1 MADAGAASVTSRSG
15 RTGVVTRSGAAAAS
29 ATSARSAVRNTV
41 ARSATAPATPV
52 VKARAGVTQKAL
64 NSGTKVSA
72 AATNVIGAECQQK
85 FDGCMDSF
93 CMLDNVAGGRCIC
106 SNKIHEFDVALAEI
120 EKLNRQSYDMAT
132 LGVDAVRAGSDLDSI
147 TQIDMPDIDI
157 ESDND
162 FGDSLFV
169 SSYEICAAQMPE
181 CSSQMELI
189 RTMYSQKIKS
199 DCAAYNNAIKKERE
213 TAMEKVRVATTAVKD
228 AVVARA
234 GAANEYNLGQCATEY
249 KKCMQ
254 TTAGCGNDFSKCAS
268 VVASDNT
275 SSRVKSRA
283 AKPYKIQGATNA
295 IEISAATYDT
305 LSGKKPLCESVLKSC
320 VKVADNVWDTFLR
333 DNGAALRNAELIAEN
348 NMRQECTTNI
358 SNCFQ
363 KACKDNID
371 PNDKDGSYDLCLTR
385 PGTMLNLCKVP
396 LEKCGINATSES
408 EAAKSPIWDFVVAR
422 LAGMR
427 VDACTTQIKECIQS
441 DDRCGQDYSKC
452 IGLGAD
458 AIIRMCPYDKL
469 TGCQKVYGADNI
481 TGDAVYE
488 ELANMIDGLVTNM
501 DNAFYNQCQK
511 ALDESV
517 LRVCGDAESCN
528 DAIMDAD
535 AGSRAL
541 KYKICEFDVG
551 TDGQISIKY
560 DKCHDTL
567 VSISD
572 QELGLYTGVPKNFVA
587 VIEGTIY
594 WESVSIDDD
603 GNIDIDEYWKK
614 MGTENVTADQRKAV
628 DLELAAVARGLK
640 TVMSAV
646 ESDPTVEYC
655 MTGRKVQGLSETF
668 ANAGDAR
675 FPNLTRQKRKMMA
688 AKAFRQ
694 IRDNYYARYDE
705 LNERMLQ
712 DYNTLAKRME
722 SVADENEKYARR
734 EIARQSCVSLAD
746 FSKVARTPKAPSGWI
761 GTAIVAS
768 IVIAATVVACVFT
781 FGGAAAGIA
790 IGAGIYAGAGL
801 GAATTTAVG
810 AMGTAF
816 GVGMAGA
823 LGTAVTGVAASTLG
837 AVGGS
842 VIAAGAVGA
851 GAAAAG
857 LTAAGIAIDNAI
869 QAGSSAESVRRE
881 TVGSGQSDS
890 WNYKETVTTNFDM
903 ETLQCRKCV
912 RTQNCDRP
920 YEPMFGK
927 LYCKSW
933 AEPVETCSTIQ
944 F

>member
-1 MADAGAASVTSRSG
+1 MYRILFMLFALVCAFDVGAAPAPRQSRSG
-15 RTGVVTRSGAAAAS
+15 GGHTAIRTGKPQVSPQRSAVRNV
-29 ATSARSAVRNTV
+29 SARSAVSASAPAVV
-41 ARSATAPATPV
+41 ARAASKQGAI
-52 VKARAGVTQKAL
+52 
-64 NSGTKVSA
+64 NSGTKVA
-72 AATNVIGAECQQK
+72 VAATNTVGNECQQK

-106 SNKIHEFDVALAEI
+106 SNKIHEFDATLDEI
-120 EKLNRQSYDMAT
+120 ERLNQQSYDMAT

-181 CSSQMELI
+181 CSSKMELI

-213 TAMEKVRVATTAVKD
+213 AAMEKVRVATTAVKD
-228 AVVARA
+228 AVVERV
-234 GAANEYNLGQCATEY
+234 GAANKYDLGQCATEY

-254 TTAGCGNDFSKCAS
+254 TTAGCGSDFSSCAS
-268 VVASDNT
+268 VVAIDTTN
-275 SSRVKSRA
+275 SRVKSRA
-283 AKPYKIQGATNA
+283 AKSYKIKGEKST
-295 IEISAATYDT
+295 IEISASTYDT
-305 LSGKKPLCESVLKSC
+305 LMAKKPLCESVLKSC
-320 VKVADNVWDTFLR
+320 AKVSDNVFDVFLR
-333 DNGAALRNAELIAEN
+333 ENGAALRNAELIAEN
-348 NMRQECTTNI
+348 NVRQECTTNI

-363 KACKDNID
+363 QACRDNID
-371 PNDKDGSYDLCLTR
+371 PKDPDGSYDLCLTR
-385 PGTMLNLCKVP
+385 PGAMLNVCKVP
-396 LEKCGINATSES
+396 LEKCGIDATSAETAS
-408 EAAKSPIWDFVVAR
+408 KSQIWDFVVAR

-427 VDACTTQIKECIQS
+427 VDACTTQVKECIQS
-441 DDRCGQDYSKC
+441 ADRCGPDYSNC
-452 IGLGAD
+452 IGMGAD

-469 TGCQKVYGADNI
+469 TGCQKVYGADNV
-481 TGDAVYE
+481 TGDDVYE
-488 ELANMIDGLVTNM
+488 ELINMINGLITNI
-501 DNAFYNQCQK
+501 DNSFYDQCQK

-517 LRVCGDAESCN
+517 LRVCGDTEICN

-567 VSISD
+567 DSISD

-594 WESVSIDDD
+594 WESVSIDDN

-628 DLELAAVARGLK
+628 DLELGTVARGLK

-646 ESDPTVEYC
+646 ESDATVEYC

-688 AKAFRQ
+688 VKAFRQ

-712 DYNTLAKRME
+712 DYNAIAKRMQNIE
-722 SVADENEKYARR
+722 DENERYVRR
-734 EIARQSCVSLAD
+734 EIARESCVNLAE
-746 FSKVARTPKAPSGWI
+746 FSKIARTPTTPSGFW
-761 GTAIVAS
+761 GTAIVAA
-768 IVIAATVVACVFT
+768 IVTTAAVVACVFT
-781 FGGAAAGIA
+781 YGGALAAFKVGFA
-790 IGAGIYAGAGL
+790 L
-801 GAATTTAVG
+801 GAK
-810 AMGTAF
+810 
-816 GVGMAGA
+816 
-823 LGTAVTGVAASTLG
+823 TL
-837 AVGGS
+837 
-842 VIAAGAVGA
+842 A

-857 LTAAGIAIDNAI
+857 TTLIALGAGAVAGGITAAGIAIDDAI

-890 WNYKETVTTNFDM
+890 WNYQETITTNFDM

-912 RTQNCDRP
+912 RTQNCADP
-920 YEPMFGK
+920 HEPLFGK
-927 LYCKSW
+927 MFCKSW